1 MNVIDR
7 KNSNSTL
14 EQCLSPS
21 THLSLFWGN
30 LDQDSQIWRKIKQIF
45 LSISTPYTCTF
56 ELKCIVRHSGLKYF
70 KIFHGPFTF
79 QHYLCLHKET
89 KIACKW
95 TVFLVS
101 RIGGNSFPF
110 QQGKLSFFC
119 EETHHYFFSNR
130 FFFSN
135 FFSRFFF
142 FQTDLLKL
150 ILFLL
155 LPIPSLEVRSLENK
169 ENYLLPLLVRSQ
181 DFVIIIFKKCN
192 FSKLNQPLRSTCH
205 ACLMVNVIPC
215 HTIFHSTGRGPTNS
229 EYQFL
234 VESFLE

>member
-1 MNVIDR
+1 MKIHCTKRNWLWFWQVLSTLYVNVIDR

-45 LSISTPYTCTF
+45 LSISTLYSCTF

-70 KIFHGPFTF
+70 KIFHSPFTF
-79 QHYLCLHKET
+79 QHYLCLHKEI

-110 QQGKLSFFC
+110 QQGKLSFFW
-119 EETHHYFFSNR
+119 EEKHFFSNW
-130 FFFSN
+130 FFF
-135 FFSRFFF
+135 FKCFSRFFF
-142 FQTDLLKL
+142 FKR
-150 ILFLL
+150 IYSNSFYFFYYPFLL
-155 LPIPSLEVRSLENK
+155 WKYAL
-169 ENYLLPLLVRSQ
+169 
-181 DFVIIIFKKCN
+181 
-192 FSKLNQPLRSTCH
+192 
-205 ACLMVNVIPC
+205 
-215 HTIFHSTGRGPTNS
+215 
-229 EYQFL
+229 
-234 VESFLE
+234 